1 MAEVNEEGSLLGGK
15 RTGST
20 GYGRWYLESKV
31 PCVPL
36 LSCKNGQ
43 KTEAFHDG
51 PVCALWV
58 EMLLPLSW
66 LCFGVR
72 SPVGCAPEAAGAACA
87 ASSSKGANA
96 WPVMSGVT
104 RPWFQNTAV
113 NKVKV
118 SPFAG
123 KEVCFYELDSTWMKS
138 FSKQTSRLY
147 AWVFFLSGL
156 KRNKLSRWALLLVI
170 L

>member
-1 MAEVNEEGSLLGGK
+1 MGTNATATVLA
-15 RTGST
+15 
-20 GYGRWYLESKV
+20 V
-31 PCVPL
+31 
-36 LSCKNGQ
+36 
-43 KTEAFHDG
+43 
-51 PVCALWV
+51 LWC
-58 EMLLPLSW
+58 SFTHG
-66 LCFGVR
+66 LC
-72 SPVGCAPEAAGAACA
+72 EAAGAACA

-147 AWVFFLSGL
+147 AWVFFSFWIKKKQIIQMSFVTGYII
-156 KRNKLSRWALLLVI
+156 KITFSVFNK
-170 L
+170 